1 MVKEG
6 YIMLLKFNS
15 KFSQIIILDF
25 LKKIN
30 SFINKTSKK
39 DYKDDTDNDDNRLN
53 NPLVDADSIISL
65 STASVKLDDAL
76 GLKSTGKCGICV
88 KSVDTPGFKEMKKNV
103 DDFLSVASGG
113 NSGEYNFSYRSLLD
127 DYGYLWFVLK
137 GKKIEDLVAGI
148 TSIAD
153 TVHEKGFSKQLLA
166 TVFEFT
172 NGYDVQDR
180 GDGLAGESSS
190 GRYLIY
196 NNKTD
201 RFYPFVP
208 LNSGKGNN
216 NNNPSQRKRNIV
228 EEKKIMEEIGKDI
241 PFEKDMGK
249 WYPIWNIPV

>member
-1 MVKEG
+1 M
-6 YIMLLKFNS
+6 
-15 KFSQIIILDF
+15 DF

-39 DYKDDTDNDDNRLN
+39 DYKDNIHSDGNKLN

-88 KSVDTPGFKEMKKNV
+88 KYVETPSFKEMKKNV
-103 DDFLSVASGG
+103 DEFLSVASNGDGG
-113 NSGEYNFSYRSLLD
+113 VYNFSYKSLID
-127 DYGYLWFVLK
+127 DYGYLWFVLE

-153 TVHEKGFSKQLLA
+153 TIHEKGFSKQLLA
-166 TVFEFT
+166 TLFEFT
-172 NGYDVQDR
+172 SGYGVR
-180 GDGLAGESSS
+180 NEEDGFVDESQGSQF
-190 GRYLIY
+190 LIY

-208 LNSGKGNN
+208 ANSSRNRDSN
-216 NNNPSQRKRNIV
+216 SSQRRRNIV
-228 EEKKIMEEIGKDI
+228 EERRIMDKIGKDI

-249 WYPIWNIPV
+249 WYPIWNIPI